1 MIKFNSF
8 SKYNQTSSEYLSTCD
23 LINKYRLKTVYKKPK
38 LKKIVVSFSLKAF
51 INGLEKTNDANNSS
65 LSEIKSFLMFY
76 LYFSN
81 PPFLSFI
88 LSTTNRSFEKLDSGD
103 FIFKTVICNDKDLR
117 KFLFSF
123 WVDNLS
129 RLKNNKVLV
138 QQNKILKHSNS
149 EKYLCFSFS
158 VNIKT
163 FVDFENILGVLNK
176 DFDNKGFNLNIN
188 FIFQNIKSTKDINCV
203 VKNIPTFWI
212 NG

>member
-1 MIKFNSF
+1 MLNS
-8 SKYNQTSSEYLSTCD
+8 NSSSNYSRISSDYLSTCD

-38 LKKIVVSFSLKAF
+38 LEKIVLSFSLKSF
-51 INGLEKTNDANNSS
+51 TNRLETTGAVNNSN
-65 LSEIKSFLMFY
+65 LSEIKSFLIFY

-103 FIFKTVICNDKDLR
+103 FVFKIVISNEKDLS
-117 KFLFSF
+117 KFLFAF
-123 WVDNLS
+123 WVDNIS
-129 RLKNNKVLV
+129 RLKNSKNFV
-138 QQNKILKHSNS
+138 QQNRTIKHSNS
-149 EKYLCFSFS
+149 DKHLCSSVS
-158 VNIKT
+158 VNINS

-176 DFDNKGFNLNIN
+176 DFDNKGFDLNIN
-188 FIFQNIKSTKDINCV
+188 FVFQNIKSAKDLNCV